1 MLTLRLHILHFPTI
15 KSSIRALCWD
25 SLPLCDKWIYYILH
39 WWSSVG
45 WTTAVINDNMNF
57 ADTLYWLQIATTTS
71 QLRLLT
77 SLRTNFL
84 SCFDSH
90 QLTRIFDRVSL
101 IISAL
106 QIKVLHLPELGQQE
120 DAVGLLWWTKPV
132 YTRDDLSDKY
142 GRKTEVC
149 CWLLL
154 AATRALTQRE
164 ADNNYVIN
172 NQYPRG
178 TEELHP
184 DVFWL
189 MFHIKD

>member
-77 SLRTNFL
+77 SLWTNFL
-84 SCFDSH
+84 SSFDSH
-90 QLTRIFDRVSL
+90 HLICIFDCVSL

-106 QIKVLHLPELGQQE
+106 QIKILHLPELGHRE

-132 YTRDDLSDKY
+132 CTHENDDLGDKY
-142 GRKTEVC
+142 GKKIWSLLAFVC
-149 CWLLL
+149 CH
-154 AATRALTQRE
+154 AGSRAEGGR
-164 ADNNYVIN
+164 
-172 NQYPRG
+172 
-178 TEELHP
+178 
-184 DVFWL
+184 
-189 MFHIKD
+189 